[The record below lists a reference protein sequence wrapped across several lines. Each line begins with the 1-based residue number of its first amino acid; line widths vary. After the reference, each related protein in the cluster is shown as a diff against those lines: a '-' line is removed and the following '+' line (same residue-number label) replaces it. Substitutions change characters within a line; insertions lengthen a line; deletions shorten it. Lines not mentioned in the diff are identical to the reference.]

1 MKELLDLLVADP
13 LTNNAI
19 LAVIALAILG
29 FALGTIRA
37 IADKTFEWLALDT
50 WIRKDLMGRVIPII
64 LILAFGRIA
73 GTITVG
79 DAQLALLTAAG
90 LAAAATYA
98 AASLAGIIASLNRN
112 AENPVP
118 TDTN

>member
-19 LAVIALAILG
+19 IAVIALALLG
-29 FALGTIRA
+29 FVLGTIRA
-37 IADKTFEWLALDT
+37 IADKTFTWSALDV

-64 LILAFGRIA
+64 LLLAFGRVV
-73 GTITVG
+73 GTVSVG
-79 DAQLALLTAAG
+79 DADLALLTAAG

-98 AASLAGIIASLNRN
+98 VTAITSIVASLNMKT
-112 AENPVP
+112 ENPVP
-118 TDTN
+118 TDFN